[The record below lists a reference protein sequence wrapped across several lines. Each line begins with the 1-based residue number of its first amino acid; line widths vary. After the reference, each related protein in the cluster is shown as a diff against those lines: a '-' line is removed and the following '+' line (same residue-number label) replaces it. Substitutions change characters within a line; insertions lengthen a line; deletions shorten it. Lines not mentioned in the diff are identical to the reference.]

1 MDDRRELRKMP
12 RGERCPEC
20 GSRKWYLQDGL
31 RYCARGHQIELQG
44 FIQFEVGGEEAM
56 GRTGPVAR
64 RKKEVREVEKRQ
76 LIGQEGKS
84 LYVEA
89 VQLLLRKQLEFL
101 VRKKGHRPELETVV
115 RDLWDLRIRGYGAS
129 IHDYDISESEPETFS
144 SQPVAAD
151 MQEKLSWKPAS
162 RVQSWDPAR
171 GNGWPLPRMPET
183 IALCY
188 LGCLLLKIPTRLAD
202 LQNWVSS
209 GTMPY
214 LRAYVE
220 LPIEMQ
226 KRMPSAYAKALKLPL
241 AGGLKGHDLYQ
252 ILLDTAFSY
261 KVNYELTFPE
271 MNWFPMLVQYAKELA
286 LPVEVVSITKRL
298 VATFDYCFEFPA
310 LKARTTPFDHP
321 EIKLLAFLVVST
333 KLCFPL
339 NHGQSVSL
347 ASPSLLIP
355 RFDWEKWKVGY
366 TEQLEKLRRQISERP
381 SFEELSPEKITNL
394 EDGEFDAFVS
404 YLRDTIGNNTKDPI
418 TNFFPVELDSPP
430 QPSFPDV
437 IESQVEKEAYR
448 VLAEAVKA
456 DNNTAPGAKRYESFR
471 AVQDLPE
478 TASVFFNAAGDAAGV
493 SLDMLVRATYKL
505 EQQLI
510 WWQRNQ
516 PVIDSESIIYAS
528 VN

>member
-1 MDDRRELRKMP
+1 MADTQ
-12 RGERCPEC
+12 
-20 GSRKWYLQDGL
+20 S
-31 RYCARGHQIELQG
+31 QG

-76 LIGQEGKS
+76 LTGQEGKS

-202 LQNWVSS
+202 LQNWVSA

-220 LPIEMQ
+220 LPVEMQ
-226 KRMPSAYAKALKLPL
+226 NRMPSAYAKALKLPL

-252 ILLDTAFSY
+252 TLLDTVFSY
-261 KVNYELTFPE
+261 KVNYEMTFPE
-271 MNWFPMLVQYAKELA
+271 MNWFPMLVQYTKELA
-286 LPVEVVSITKRL
+286 LPVEVISITKRL
-298 VATFDYCFEFPA
+298 VAILDHCFEFPA

-321 EIKLLAFLVVST
+321 EMKLLAFLVVST

-347 ASPSLLIP
+347 ASPSLPIP
-355 RFDWEKWKVGY
+355 RFDWEKWKTGY
-366 TEQLEKLRRQISERP
+366 TEQLEKLRSQILERP
-381 SFEELSPEKITNL
+381 SFEELTPEKITNL

-404 YLRDTIGNNTKDPI
+404 YLRDTIGNNSKSINHRNKVVYCNLELTLETAKDTI
-418 TNFFPVELDSPP
+418 TSFFPVELDSPP
-430 QPSFPDV
+430 QPSFPEV

-471 AVQDLPE
+471 AIQDLSE
-478 TASVFFNAAGDAAGV
+478 TANVLFNAAGDAAGV
-493 SLDMLVRATYKL
+493 PLDMLVRATYKL
-505 EQQLI
+505 EQHLI
-510 WWQRNQ
+510 WWQWNQ
-516 PVIDSESIIYAS
+516 PVINSESIIYAG